1 MLKKE
6 NRLNKVKDIENV
18 LKNGKAFYSDSV
30 GVKILKNSSDNNRFC
45 IIISAKVSKKS
56 TDRNRIR
63 RQIKFIILE
72 SEPFFKKG
80 FDCLIIIKRDLSLT
94 KFSEIKNL
102 LEYLFNKIG
111 FFSN

>member
-1 MLKKE
+1 MIKKE
-6 NRLNKVKDIENV
+6 NRLNKVKDIKNV
-18 LKNGKAFYSDSV
+18 LKNGKSFYSDLV
-30 GVKILKNSSDNNRFC
+30 GIKILKNSLDINRFC

-56 TDRNRIR
+56 VDRNKTK

-72 SEPFFKKG
+72 SEPFLKKG
-80 FDCLIIIKRDLSLT
+80 FDCLIIIKKDLSLM

-102 LEYLFNKIG
+102 LEYLFKKIK